1 MDQANSPGQWETV
14 PRTTN
19 AREQRMA
26 GREILKK
33 MVEAEIAERPL
44 SWWRRR
50 SLVKFATHLGLDAY
64 EAGLLIRSAE
74 VGPGMEM
81 MEAQRA
87 RSGGVDMSSEQ
98 VRPSWTLLSLLAPLL
113 VMAAVYLVLSRVMA
127 Q

>member
-1 MDQANSPGQWETV
+1 MNHANSPGQWQTA
-14 PRTTN
+14 PRASN

-50 SLVKFATHLGLDAY
+50 SLVKFAVHLGLDAY
-64 EAGLLIRSAE
+64 EAGLLIRAAE
-74 VGPGMEM
+74 AGPAMEV
-81 MEAQRA
+81 MEEHRA
-87 RSGGVDMSSEQ
+87 RIGEVDMPSDQ
-98 VRPSWTLLSLLAPLL
+98 VRASWTILSLLAPLL
-113 VMAAVYLVLSRVMA
+113 VMAAVYLLLSRLMA